1 MNKIYVDSRFKLP
14 SSSSTSNFSIELNN
28 TVEIEAGTNCYL
40 SNVLIP
46 NTWYTIEDSN
56 DKLYI
61 RIVRHINFNSSD
73 YIITLHT

>member
-46 NTWYTIEDSN
+46 AT
-56 DKLYI
+56 
-61 RIVRHINFNSSD
+61 
-73 YIITLHT
+73 

>member
-1 MNKIYVDSRFKLP
+1 MNKIYVDSRFALP
-14 SSSSTSNFSIELNN
+14 SSSSTSNFRIELNN

-46 NTWYTIEDSN
+46 NTWYTIEDNN

-61 RIVRHINFNSSD
+61 RIVHHTNFS
-73 YIITLHT
+73 